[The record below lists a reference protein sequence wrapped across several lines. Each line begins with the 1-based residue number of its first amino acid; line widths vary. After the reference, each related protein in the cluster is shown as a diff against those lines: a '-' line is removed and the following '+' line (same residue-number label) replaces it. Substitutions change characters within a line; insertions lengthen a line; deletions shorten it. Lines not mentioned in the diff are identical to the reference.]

1 MPNEFVIK
9 NGFISKGDS
18 QITGSLV
25 ATSFT
30 GSLQGSAS
38 YALAGGTPAFPYTG
52 SAIISGS
59 LEVTGSTNIQGA
71 LGISQALIERAEI
84 TVSASGL
91 YTIYSA
97 PTSSYRGIFADYTLV
112 STSPSGNARAGNVM
126 SILSGSQV
134 RYSETRT
141 TDIGSTAGTTVQ
153 VSLNGGNLDL
163 ELDVVTV
170 TTTWNLVSLV
180 RTI

>member
-38 YALAGGTPAFPYTG
+38 YALAGGTPSFPYTG

-59 LEVTGSTNIQGA
+59 LEVIGDTNLNGNLTLNTNPSTSSLGPGLTTNLLSITSSQVNFDFDELEGDFDLVQTGSQLVTGA
-71 LGISQALIERAEI
+71 VTASYFKGDGTEISGISAINWFL
-84 TVSASGL
+84 T
-91 YTIYSA
+91 
-97 PTSSYRGIFADYTLV
+97 
-112 STSPSGNARAGNVM
+112 
-126 SILSGSQV
+126 
-134 RYSETRT
+134 
-141 TDIGSTAGTTVQ
+141 
-153 VSLNGGNLDL
+153 
-163 ELDVVTV
+163 
-170 TTTWNLVSLV
+170 
-180 RTI
+180 

>member
-59 LEVTGSTNIQGA
+59 LEVIGDTNLNGNFNLNTNPSTSSLGPGLTTNLLSITSSQVNFDFDELEGDFDLVQTGSQLVTGA
-71 LGISQALIERAEI
+71 VTASYFRGDGTEISGISAINWFL
-84 TVSASGL
+84 T
-91 YTIYSA
+91 
-97 PTSSYRGIFADYTLV
+97 
-112 STSPSGNARAGNVM
+112 
-126 SILSGSQV
+126 
-134 RYSETRT
+134 
-141 TDIGSTAGTTVQ
+141 
-153 VSLNGGNLDL
+153 
-163 ELDVVTV
+163 
-170 TTTWNLVSLV
+170 
-180 RTI
+180 

>member
-59 LEVTGSTNIQGA
+59 LEVIGDTNLNGNLTLNTNPSTSSLGPGLTTNLLSITSSQVNFDFDELEGDFDLVQTGSQLVTGA
-71 LGISQALIERAEI
+71 VTASYFRGDGTEISGISAINWFL
-84 TVSASGL
+84 T
-91 YTIYSA
+91 
-97 PTSSYRGIFADYTLV
+97 
-112 STSPSGNARAGNVM
+112 
-126 SILSGSQV
+126 
-134 RYSETRT
+134 
-141 TDIGSTAGTTVQ
+141 
-153 VSLNGGNLDL
+153 
-163 ELDVVTV
+163 
-170 TTTWNLVSLV
+170 
-180 RTI
+180 

>member
-1 MPNEFVIK
+1 MNEFVIK

-59 LEVTGSTNIQGA
+59 LEVIGDANLNGNFNLNTNPSTSSLGPGLTTNLLSITSSQVNFDFDELEGDFDLVQTGSQLVTGA
-71 LGISQALIERAEI
+71 VTASYFKGDGTEISGISAINWFL
-84 TVSASGL
+84 T
-91 YTIYSA
+91 
-97 PTSSYRGIFADYTLV
+97 
-112 STSPSGNARAGNVM
+112 
-126 SILSGSQV
+126 
-134 RYSETRT
+134 
-141 TDIGSTAGTTVQ
+141 
-153 VSLNGGNLDL
+153 
-163 ELDVVTV
+163 
-170 TTTWNLVSLV
+170 
-180 RTI
+180 

>member
-59 LEVTGSTNIQGA
+59 LEVIGDTNLNGNLTLNTNPSTSSLGPGLTTNLLSITSSQVNFDFDELEGDFDLVQTGSQSITGA
-71 LGISQALIERAEI
+71 VTASYFKGDGTEISGISAINWFL
-84 TVSASGL
+84 T
-91 YTIYSA
+91 
-97 PTSSYRGIFADYTLV
+97 
-112 STSPSGNARAGNVM
+112 
-126 SILSGSQV
+126 
-134 RYSETRT
+134 
-141 TDIGSTAGTTVQ
+141 
-153 VSLNGGNLDL
+153 
-163 ELDVVTV
+163 
-170 TTTWNLVSLV
+170 
-180 RTI
+180 

>member
-59 LEVTGSTNIQGA
+59 LEVIGDTNLNGNLTLNTNPSTSSLGPGLTTNLLSITSSQVNFDFDELEGDFDLVQTGSQLVTGA
-71 LGISQALIERAEI
+71 VTASYFKGDGTEISGISAINWFL
-84 TVSASGL
+84 T
-91 YTIYSA
+91 
-97 PTSSYRGIFADYTLV
+97 
-112 STSPSGNARAGNVM
+112 
-126 SILSGSQV
+126 
-134 RYSETRT
+134 
-141 TDIGSTAGTTVQ
+141 
-153 VSLNGGNLDL
+153 
-163 ELDVVTV
+163 
-170 TTTWNLVSLV
+170 
-180 RTI
+180 